1 LRLKRQYIALV
12 VVVMLIAT
20 ALLASMM
27 SQYAQGGRIAYV
39 SVKTDK
45 TSYTTGENISFRFVP
60 LTDGVY
66 FSTSGIDRSNLM
78 YGGQEIG
85 SVHIIRIPDSIDPD
99 QIIRDRNM
107 LNKIQSWDN
116 RDMTVSFDY
125 FNSTD
130 GTKSLEWNGTV
141 TGTALTFV
149 NGYQFGHFTY
159 SKAMAGY
166 YLVYPQF
173 TSLGGHSVK
182 FQLDRNA
189 IFYLDT
195 LKLSSV
201 PGIDGSTIT
210 YNMTLSAPTSMVG
223 DSHCVMSW
231 SINGITDRDPNG
243 TDPRRAEFDIT
254 PGGNHSLVVQETS
267 TSYSGF
273 YGMQSFRLSGWIDT
287 AWGNFTIERMDYLFG
302 GRWYDSPQ
310 DYSYYYY

>member
-1 LRLKRQYIALV
+1 MRLKRQYIAWV
-12 VVVMLIAT
+12 VVVMLIVT

-45 TSYTTGENISFRFVP
+45 TTYSEGENISFKFIP

-66 FSTSGIDRSNLM
+66 FSTSGIDYINSMFN
-78 YGGQEIG
+78 GQKLG
-85 SVHIIRIPDSIDPD
+85 SVHIVRIPDSIDPD

-130 GTKSLEWNGTV
+130 GTKSLEWNATV
-141 TGTALTFV
+141 MRSA
-149 NGYQFGHFTY
+149 FTY
-159 SKAMAGY
+159 VGNFQMSHYAYTKAMAGY
-166 YLVYPQF
+166 YLIYPQF
-173 TSLGGHSVK
+173 TSLEGHSVK
-182 FQLDRNA
+182 FQLDKNA

-195 LKLSSV
+195 LKMSSV
-201 PGIDGSTIT
+201 PGLNESMIS

-223 DSHCVMSW
+223 NSHCVMSW
-231 SINGITDRDPNG
+231 SINGVTDRDPNG
-243 TDPRRAEFDIT
+243 TDLRRAEFDIA
-254 PGGNHSLVVQETS
+254 PGGNHSLVIEEATII
-267 TSYSGF
+267 YGG

-287 AWGNFTIERMDYLFG
+287 AWCNFTFERMDYLIG
-302 GRWYDSPQ
+302 GGWYDSPQ
-310 DYSYYYY
+310 DYSYYY